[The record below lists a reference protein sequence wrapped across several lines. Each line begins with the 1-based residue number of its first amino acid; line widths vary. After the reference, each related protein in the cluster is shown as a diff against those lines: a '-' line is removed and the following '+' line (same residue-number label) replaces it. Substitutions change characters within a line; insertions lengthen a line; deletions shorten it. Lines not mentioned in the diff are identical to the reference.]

1 LRNKEKEEID
11 FLVTENGNPV
21 FMVEA
26 KFSDPTIS
34 PILIKFQNAL
44 QIPAIQL
51 DNQSIVARKI
61 RNDHNH
67 IIVASA
73 ANWLAG
79 LK

>member
-1 LRNKEKEEID
+1 MPYYKHLLFI
-11 FLVTENGNPV
+11 
-21 FMVEA
+21 
-26 KFSDPTIS
+26 IQHY
-34 PILIKFQNAL
+34 LIKFQNAL

-51 DNQSIVARKI
+51 VNQPNVARKI